1 MFLPSSEHGLF
12 HRDPILS
19 LLANSHHSRTDQDLC
34 FPKVIGYKPAVIM
47 EEIDHTTFSHASSDT
62 ADALTNAFVLHPIAC
77 GLAFIAGLCALGGV
91 IGGVIGTMIAA
102 VAWII
107 TLVVMAIDF
116 AAFGVS
122 ATLVCDLRPTFL
134 TRHCNRSSKT
144 TSIPT
149 VVVRMPTTRLVCG
162 PYWQR

>member
-12 HRDPILS
+12 STEIHFELP
-19 LLANSHHSRTDQDLC
+19 ANSHHSRTDQDLC

-47 EEIDHTTFSHASSDT
+47 EEIDHTTYGHASSDS
-62 ADALTNAFVLHPIAC
+62 ADALTNAFVLHPVAC
-77 GLAFIAGLCALGGV
+77 GLAFIAGICALGGV
-91 IGGVIGTMIAA
+91 IGGLVGTMIAA

-122 ATLVCDLRPTFL
+122 ATLMIVICV
-134 TRHCNRSSKT
+134 RHF
-144 TSIPT
+144 
-149 VVVRMPTTRLVCG
+149 
-162 PYWQR
+162 